1 MAHLHFIE
9 DEYGDV
15 VDNIVFCSDFCHKE
29 YTIDYKGWNG
39 CNEISISEPCTNCG
53 ETVNGIEEWKVCN

>member
-15 VDNIVFCSDFCHKE
+15 VDNIVFCSDFCHRE
-29 YTIDYKGWNG
+29 YIIDYKGWNG
-39 CNEISISEPCTNCG
+39 CNESAYLNHVIIVEKQSTE
-53 ETVNGIEEWKVCN
+53 